1 MVMQR
6 SELIPI
12 KIGSKTALKP
22 GGTMSQ
28 PISFTLDLEL
38 PFEDVFEKVTT
49 ALKDEGFGVLTKI
62 DVKET
67 MKQKLGVDFHPY
79 LILGACNPPLAHRAL
94 SSMPEVG
101 ILLPCNVTIEQR
113 ETSVLVTL
121 ANPEAMMMVGDLTE
135 NTALREVAAEARTR
149 LERVAHN
156 LRSQ

>member
-62 DVKET
+62 DVNET
-67 MKQKLGVDFHPY
+67 ETWGGFPSLPHFGCMQSPFG
-79 LILGACNPPLAHRAL
+79 
-94 SSMPEVG
+94 SS
-101 ILLPCNVTIEQR
+101 C
-113 ETSVLVTL
+113 TL
-121 ANPEAMMMVGDLTE
+121 KHA
-135 NTALREVAAEARTR
+135 
-149 LERVAHN
+149 
-156 LRSQ
+156 

>member
-1 MVMQR
+1 
-6 SELIPI
+6 
-12 KIGSKTALKP
+12 
-22 GGTMSQ
+22 
-28 PISFTLDLEL
+28 
-38 PFEDVFEKVTT
+38 
-49 ALKDEGFGVLTKI
+49 
-62 DVKET
+62 
-67 MKQKLGVDFHPY
+67 
-79 LILGACNPPLAHRAL
+79 
-94 SSMPEVG
+94 MPEVG